1 MNKLLACANQYL
13 AARDWKM
20 AAALKF
26 CLGSLGLLLGMQI
39 PPKAQKSGCRCRM
52 GGFPGNLYPPYDGFF
67 LLLPGLLP
75 LQGKIPCVVFLLSRT
90 HLPPR
95 DSLFS

>member
-39 PPKAQKSGCRCRM
+39 PPKRKKAAAAAGW
-52 GGFPGNLYPPYDGFF
+52 
-67 LLLPGLLP
+67 
-75 LQGKIPCVVFLLSRT
+75 VVFLATYIPLMTDFLCFCLDFFRSREKSHT
-90 HLPPR
+90 
-95 DSLFS
+95 

>member
-1 MNKLLACANQYL
+1 MNKLLTCANQYL

-39 PPKAQKSGCRCRM
+39 PQKYKKTASAAGW
-52 GGFPGNLYPPYDGFF
+52 
-67 LLLPGLLP
+67 
-75 LQGKIPCVVFLLSRT
+75 VVFLATYIPLMTDFLCFCLDFFRSSEKA
-90 HLPPR
+90 PE
-95 DSLFS
+95 